1 VWLLQSRQMRQ
12 SAIQFTRVRQL
23 APDNLATRLFLA
35 QIYLFYR
42 QPDLGLEALH
52 DPLVQPARFALT
64 EYNSTELNI
73 LAASAY
79 FQKNE
84 NALGIELIETEVRRH
99 PDDDTLLT
107 AAAQSFFMRGFYTNA
122 LHIVDRKLAQSPDD
136 TQWLFGKGYAS
147 LQIGAYNQAI
157 AAFNHLLEI
166 QTNDPTTLFNR
177 ALAYLDSDKLEL
189 ARADYHQ
196 LQSTYTNSFQVAYGL
211 AEIAWRKHETNEAI
225 QNYQIYLANAPTNSA
240 EFQTVRQRLTQL
252 GGQ

>member
-1 VWLLQSRQMRQ
+1 MRQ

-84 NALGIELIETEVRRH
+84 NARAAELLSTEIERH
-99 PDDDTLLT
+99 PDNDLLMFFS
-107 AAAQSFFMRGFYTNA
+107 AQAFDARGLYTNA
-122 LHIVDRKLAQSPDD
+122 LQVINRKLARSPDD
-136 TQWLFGKGYAS
+136 TAWLYRKGFES
-147 LQIGAYNQAI
+147 IQIGAFDEAVT
-157 AAFNHLLEI
+157 ALSKCLEL
-166 QTNDPTTLFNR
+166 QTNNPSALLTR
-177 ALAYLDSDKLEL
+177 AMAYYQGDRLDA
-189 ARADYHQ
+189 ARADYLK
-196 LQSTYTNSFQVAYGL
+196 LQAVYTNSFQVARGL
-211 AEIAWRKHETNEAI
+211 GEVAWRQHQTNEAI
-225 QNYQIYLANAPTNSA
+225 RNYEIYLANAPTNYLA
-240 EFQTVRQRLTQL
+240 EIKLVREHLSQL
-252 GGQ
+252 RAP

>member
-1 VWLLQSRQMRQ
+1 MQGGLLRQ
-12 SAIQFTRVRQL
+12 AVVPFTRVRQL
-23 APDNLATRLFLA
+23 APDNAAARLWLG
-35 QIYLFYR
+35 QIYLFAR
-42 QPDLGLEALH
+42 QPDRALEAMNDLMMH
-52 DPLVQPARFALT
+52 PQEFGLNET
-64 EYNSTELNI
+64 NSTEINV
-73 LAASAY
+73 LASAAY

-189 ARADYHQ
+189 ARADYRQ
-196 LQSTYTNSFQVAYGL
+196 LQASYTNSFQVAYGL
-211 AEIAWRKHETNEAI
+211 AEIAWRQHETNEAI